1 MFLRLPAMNRSL
13 NRENPD
19 ILIMMIAGQQII
31 RGVEEDKR
39 DQRESQDMGPVKPAT
54 QMSATAPN
62 TNVFTL
68 LLPLPPSF
76 LVLLFS
82 ASIPFPLNLCLLF
95 YFHSS
100 PASPLP
106 FSFSFRL

>member
-1 MFLRLPAMNRSL
+1 MNRSL

-19 ILIMMIAGQQII
+19 ILIMMIAGQQIM

-62 TNVFTL
+62 TNVFPL
-68 LLPLPPSF
+68 LLPLPLLSCFTLFCLFTF
-76 LVLLFS
+76 LS
-82 ASIPFPLNLCLLF
+82 
-95 YFHSS
+95 
-100 PASPLP
+100 
-106 FSFSFRL
+106 